1 MAEQLEEAI
10 LSGKLK
16 PGEKLPPERD
26 MIVDLA
32 TSRRS
37 LREAM
42 RVLEQKGL
50 IEIRV
55 GVKGGSF
62 VKVPT
67 TDSVSKSLGLLI
79 RLKKIPVNELA
90 EFRLDMEGVIARR
103 AAERADDTDIDRLK
117 KIILKAETILKDPD
131 AKFKDYKEIDREYH
145 LALAAAARNQLYAA
159 VLRIVH
165 DNTSRYFEKHVNYH
179 SRRFR
184 DHHKEMIEMVEAI
197 KNRDGDTAFSLA
209 NRHIQDFFRYVDAE
223 NNKGI
228 SIDWKNEFLS
238 ASLRVQDKDSIN
250 G

>member
-1 MAEQLEEAI
+1 MKLQRINQKRAFQLVAEQLEEAI

-16 PGEKLPPERD
+16 PGEKLPPERA

-145 LALAAAARNQLYAA
+145 LALAAAARNQLYAS
-159 VLRIVH
+159 VLTIVH
-165 DNTSRYFEKHVNYH
+165 DNMSHYFEKHVDYH
-179 SRRFR
+179 GGRFH
-184 DHHKEMIEMVEAI
+184 DHYKEMIEMVESI
-197 KNRDGDTAFSLA
+197 KNRDSNKAFSLA
-209 NRHIQDFFRYVDAE
+209 NRHIQDFFRYVEAE
-223 NNKGI
+223 
-228 SIDWKNEFLS
+228 S
-238 ASLRVQDKDSIN
+238 
-250 G
+250 